1 VKPNASPDEVRAV
14 VDDSGGQIF
23 QQAVRYPTFQLS
35 IHRLMHFQLLNS
47 DQFGRSRAAYR
58 EVQERH
64 NDIVKITETMAEL
77 QQLMNDMAMMVEE
90 QGETIANVEQTTA
103 GAEKDVETG

>member
-1 VKPNASPDEVRAV
+1 
-14 VDDSGGQIF
+14 
-23 QQAVRYPTFQLS
+23 
-35 IHRLMHFQLLNS
+35 MHFQLLNS

-90 QGETIANVEQTTA
+90 QGETIQNVEQTTA
-103 GAEKDVETG
+103 VAEKDVETG